1 MFLEIGALVAAAS
14 LFGVYLA
21 GRKRSRGGF
30 EIPSL
35 KPADAR
41 PGDVI
46 SIFGAGDD
54 LGDLDFTADRL
65 RHFESGPKRWFE
77 LGGIYRQRPVW
88 MRVIAGEG
96 AEVALHAASRD
107 LALNDLGVTE
117 EQLAMFDEG
126 RHEEVLNFDGRT
138 WLYRFSREVRC
149 WRDGRNSQPAGF
161 YYWEFREVE
170 GRGLLTIRKPK
181 HGPFIVTLYSV
192 IPASD
197 IGVYSGA

>member
-1 MFLEIGALVAAAS
+1 MLLEIGALAAAVT

-46 SIFGAGDD
+46 SVFGAGDD
-54 LGDLDFTADRL
+54 LQDLDFTADRF
-65 RHFESGPKRWFE
+65 RRFESGPKRWFE

-88 MRVIAGEG
+88 MRVTEGEE
-96 AEVALHAASRD
+96 AEVALHADSRD
-107 LALNDLGVTE
+107 LTIQDVGVTE

-126 RHEEVLNFDGRT
+126 RHEDALKFDGRT

-149 WRDGRNSQPAGF
+149 WRDGRNPQPAGF

-170 GRGLLTIRKPK
+170 GRGLLAVRKPK
-181 HGPFIVTLYSV
+181 HGSFVVTLYSV

-197 IGVYSGA
+197 IGVYRGA